1 MPAFLLLGRIGR
13 FPVLIPWFPIWMI
26 LLPFSCLAWLLSA
39 AIGVFVEPRFLAGM
53 KAAPGL
59 ALALTVLHGTE
70 IDVRSNDGMRVSFTW
85 L

>member
-1 MPAFLLLGRIGR
+1 MPAFLLLGRIGW

-26 LLPFSCLAWLLSA
+26 LIPLSCIAWLLS
-39 AIGVFVEPRFLAGM
+39 VFFGLRFRAWM

-59 ALALTVLHGTE
+59 ALAVAAIHGTW
-70 IDVRSNDGMRVSFTW
+70 IDVRSSDGLRFSLCW

>member
-1 MPAFLLLGRIGR
+1 MPAFLLLGRIGW

-39 AIGVFVEPRFLAGM
+39 VIGVFGEPRFLAGM

-59 ALALTVLHGTE
+59 VLALMALHGTG
-70 IDVRSNDGMRVSFTW
+70 IDVMTNDGLRFSLHW